1 MTVRETLIQRGIKNL
16 LLGVCERHRP
26 REFRFTLIQVRKVEV
41 SRFLLVDIHLRIQI
55 RSALRQQTLGV
66 YDFLLLAILGILKL
80 NTGLLFNIKTLERLI
95 LLGDPSRVDAVC
107 ILKRL
112 RVHEALVFPPLA
124 LK

>member
-26 REFRFTLIQVRKVEV
+26 RKLRFALIQVREVEV
-41 SRFLLVDIHLRIQI
+41 SRFFLVDIHLRIQI

-66 YDFLLLAILGILKL
+66 YNFLLFAILGILML
-80 NTGLLFNIKTLERLI
+80 NTGLDFNIKTLERLI

-107 ILKRL
+107 VFKCL

-124 LK
+124 LE